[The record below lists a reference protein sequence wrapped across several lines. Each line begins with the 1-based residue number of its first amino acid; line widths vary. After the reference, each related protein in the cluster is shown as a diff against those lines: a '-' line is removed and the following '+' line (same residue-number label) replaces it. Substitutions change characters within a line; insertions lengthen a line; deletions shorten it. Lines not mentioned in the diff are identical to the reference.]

1 MPSDLSQ
8 CFAAIPPGL
17 TGWLR
22 LEAPLELTLSQLPA
36 QERLPRSSCPGS
48 FWTSPSMETP
58 QAPWKT
64 YASSQSPSQSC
75 FFMFMQNLLSFHCPM
90 LPSALPSK
98 NLQNPTLCQIQ
109 LFPDTL
115 LSNSRNRWSQTSFR
129 KWCTKENK
137 LVMYPKP
144 SIDRVRIQLALRLTS
159 VFINWTNE
167 LHKVLLLF

>member
-1 MPSDLSQ
+1 MDSQDGWGWKHLWSSPCPSSLLKKGCPDPVVQ
-8 CFAAIPPGL
+8 AASEHL
-17 TGWLR
+17 
-22 LEAPLELTLSQLPA
+22 QV
-36 QERLPRSSCPGS
+36 Q
-48 FWTSPSMETP
+48 TP

-75 FFMFMQNLLSFHCPM
+75 FFMFMQNLLSFHCPT
-90 LPSALPSK
+90 LPSALHSK
-98 NLQNPTLCQIQ
+98 NLQSPTLCQIQ